1 MIDIFCLRKMKKA
14 DTHFASASMTIV
26 VIFVNLGFIS
36 SVEIQSNP
44 GGKDGYYVEG
54 LEALDFIK
62 D

>member
-1 MIDIFCLRKMKKA
+1 MKKA
-14 DTHFASASMTIV
+14 DTHFAWASMTIV

-44 GGKDGYYVEG
+44 GGKEGYYVEG

>member
-1 MIDIFCLRKMKKA
+1 MIDIFYLRKMRKA
-14 DTHFASASMTIV
+14 DIHFVLTSMTIV

-36 SVEIQSNP
+36 SVAIQSNP
-44 GGKDGYYVEG
+44 GGKEGYYVEG

>member
-14 DTHFASASMTIV
+14 DTHFVSASMTIV
-26 VIFVNLGFIS
+26 VIFLNLGLIS
-36 SVEIQSNP
+36 SVEIQSNS
-44 GGKDGYYVEG
+44 GKEGYYVEG